1 MSNIWWLY
9 TIVLGAAFALVAQSI
24 AEDLK
29 ARRLIPG
36 RRIFVTALIWQLFLL
51 LLIVQVWVASAFYQR
66 TVTEISV
73 LSMFTFLCI
82 PIGIFIMVIVL
93 HGNVSTTGEGQSEQ
107 VVFDRS
113 RPIFFGALIA
123 IPTIN
128 IIHEAILG
136 NAGWDSDL
144 AFQLL
149 IIAGAVVG
157 LLARNRKVDNGLG
170 IVMIALILTYTL
182 VGYST
187 VTLT

>member
-9 TIVLGAAFALVAQSI
+9 TVVLGAAFALVAQSVG
-24 AEDLK
+24 EDLK

-36 RRIFVTALIWQLFLL
+36 RRLFVTALIWQLFLL

-73 LSMFTFLCI
+73 VSMFAFLCI
-82 PIGIFIMVIVL
+82 PIGIFIMVVVL
-93 HGNVSTTGEGQSEQ
+93 HGNSSTQTQSEE

-113 RPIFFGALIA
+113 RPLFFGALIA
-123 IPTIN
+123 IPAIN
-128 IIHEAILG
+128 IVHETILG

-149 IIAGAVVG
+149 IVVGGVVG
-157 LLARNRKVDNGLG
+157 LVIRSRKLDNALG
-170 IVMIALILTYTL
+170 VAMIALILTYTL

-187 VTLT
+187 LTLT